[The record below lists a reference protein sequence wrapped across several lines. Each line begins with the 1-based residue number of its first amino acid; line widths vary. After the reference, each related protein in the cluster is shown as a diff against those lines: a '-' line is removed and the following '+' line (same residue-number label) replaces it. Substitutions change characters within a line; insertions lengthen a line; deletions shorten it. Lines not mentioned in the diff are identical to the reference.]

1 MIGGMHGLTFQGRE
15 QIRYDR
21 VPDPRIEAA
30 DDVIVRIDVA
40 AICGSDL
47 HPYFERERGLDHGT
61 VMGHEAVGTVVEAGA
76 GSRWKKG
83 DRVFTPFTTNCGDCF
98 YCTAGLTCRCTRGQL
113 FGWVEGG
120 SGLQGLQAEYAR
132 IPLANSTL
140 MAIPEGIRTED
151 ALLLGDVLSTGYF
164 AAVQADV
171 RPWGTYAIVGAGP
184 VGLMAVTGARELG
197 AGQIFSIDPVA
208 ERRGLAERFGAV
220 ALDPDAAIATVR
232 EATDGRGAD
241 GVLETVGN
249 PDAAR
254 LAFDLVRPGGIVS
267 TVGVHTDPQFPFTPV
282 DAYNRNLTYRVGR
295 CPARHYMERLVPLV
309 QSGKYDF
316 SLLFSHRLPL
326 SSGAEGYRLFAGRA
340 AGCTKVLLTP

>member
-1 MIGGMHGLTFQGRE
+1 MHGLTFQGRE

-21 VPDPRIEAA
+21 VPDPRIEAP

-61 VMGHEAVGTVVEAGA
+61 VMGHEAVGTIIETGT

-83 DRVFTPFTTNCGDCF
+83 DQVFTPFTTNCGDCF
-98 YCTAGLTCRCTRGQL
+98 YCTSGLTCRCTRGQL

-120 SGLQGLQAEYAR
+120 KGLEGLQAEYAR
-132 IPLANSTL
+132 IPLADSTL
-140 MAIPEGIRTED
+140 MAVPDGVRPED

-171 RPWGTYAIVGAGP
+171 RPWGTYAVVGAGP
-184 VGLMAVTGARELG
+184 VGLMAVIGARELG
-197 AGQIFSIDPVA
+197 AGQILSIDPVA
-208 ERRGLAERFGAV
+208 ERRALAERFGAR
-220 ALDPDAAIATVR
+220 AIAPDQAVDLVR

-241 GVLETVGN
+241 GVLETVGSR
-249 PDAAR
+249 DAAR
-254 LAFDLVRPGGIVS
+254 LAFDLLRPGGILS

-309 QSGKYDF
+309 QSGTYDF
-316 SLLFSHRLPL
+316 SPLFSHRLPL
-326 SSGAEGYRLFAGRA
+326 SAGAEGYRLFAGRA